1 MQGAGG
7 GGGGEGGGWGEE
19 RERCERRCP
28 LGSHVLSM
36 VGGGCFSP
44 FVLTRVSLVTSVYVH
59 VLLGVRVWDE
69 VQRGAGESVELF
81 QTLSSD
87 VFVDFLKA
95 VTANVT
101 PQEESEHDAAGGEYI
116 LLLQHK
122 MAE

>member
-1 MQGAGG
+1 
-7 GGGGEGGGWGEE
+7 
-19 RERCERRCP
+19 
-28 LGSHVLSM
+28 
-36 VGGGCFSP
+36 
-44 FVLTRVSLVTSVYVH
+44 VTSVYVH
-59 VLLGVRVWDE
+59 VLLGVGVWDE

-81 QTLSSD
+81 QTWSSD
-87 VFVDFLKA
+87 VFVDFFKA